1 MIPQRNALPPT
12 CFARPKKSH
21 RPTGERKRKNGV
33 ILFNGKL
40 TNTTR
45 PDERA
50 SLGGKETERLGE
62 IQHSTRLSIAQLPSM
77 HIWARNMASC
87 WGGCYG
93 IASFKLTITTHT
105 IVRPLYPLTV
115 QVPRSVPRC
124 KRGHTK
130 SIGCDG
136 GSARVYSVPA
146 SIAWPTEGQHTKC
159 SLLFYQLLIKLT
171 TTRLA
176 LNDSGK
182 VRECTASLSYASLH
196 PFAAFGGFGGGKRAL
211 SLGMVKVCH
220 QS

>member
-1 MIPQRNALPPT
+1 MHLAFRARNVFNSGAERRRAHTQQSFSLVACLFRTIPVGRLFFFSWLLYDSTTNALPPT

-93 IASFKLTITTHT
+93 IASFKLTITTTHH
-105 IVRPLYPLTV
+105 RPSPL
-115 QVPRSVPRC
+115 SS
-124 KRGHTK
+124 H
-130 SIGCDG
+130 
-136 GSARVYSVPA
+136 
-146 SIAWPTEGQHTKC
+146 
-159 SLLFYQLLIKLT
+159 
-171 TTRLA
+171 
-176 LNDSGK
+176 
-182 VRECTASLSYASLH
+182 CTAPY
-196 PFAAFGGFGGGKRAL
+196 PGVNEGT
-211 SLGMVKVCH
+211 
-220 QS
+220 QSQ